1 MLKFSV
7 SQRKLPLHYMRQTMS
22 LNATSPLRQSIVNG
36 PRKMHGA
43 TVSSSYCEIWKE
55 SPAKSAVFVHRN
67 YQAPRKILTPGKGHR
82 NPKVRRAMDGER
94 GRGTPV
100 RRSETIQMKVWSSQ
114 LSRLKRKTESLRKKV
129 RKKKRERESLHNF
142 FRGSI
147 TLVTNR
153 VTVIIKD
160 YI

>member
-22 LNATSPLRQSIVNG
+22 LNATSPLQQTIVNG

-55 SPAKSAVFVHRN
+55 SPAKSAVVVHRN

-82 NPKVRRAMDGER
+82 NPKVRRDMDGER

-114 LSRLKRKTESLRKKV
+114 LRRLKRKTESLRKKV
-129 RKKKRERESLHNF
+129 RKKERERVCIIF

>member
-22 LNATSPLRQSIVNG
+22 LNATSPLRQTIVNG

-55 SPAKSAVFVHRN
+55 SPAKSAVVVHRN
-67 YQAPRKILTPGKGHR
+67 YQTPRKIPTPGKGHR
-82 NPKVRRAMDGER
+82 NPKVRRDMDVER

-142 FRGSI
+142 F
-147 TLVTNR
+147 
-153 VTVIIKD
+153 
-160 YI
+160 